1 MIQSQLFIQSGILRN
16 PERSDVCTM
25 RLPNS
30 RGNAS
35 TISSTLAQTCSVRC
49 LEYFLTSGKGYLPY
63 VQMLKICTSC
73 STYAHRTS
81 RPCVSFIEVTSPR
94 SWMYISERRIF
105 GECSAPACANYTVL
119 NNADEHFATN
129 FMPPC
134 PLKTTDTWMIRLSL
148 MSLSHQAETW
158 LKLWNVEDFTL
169 LNGHL
174 SHLKF

>member
-25 RLPNS
+25 WLPNS

-35 TISSTLAQTCSVRC
+35 TISSTLAQTCSVCC
-49 LEYFLTSGKGYLPY
+49 LECFLTSGKGYLPY

-94 SWMYISERRIF
+94 SWMYIIVRDEYL
-105 GECSAPACANYTVL
+105 E
-119 NNADEHFATN
+119 NALLLPVQTILSWIMRTSIATN

-134 PLKTTDTWMIRLSL
+134 PLKTTDTWMICLSL